1 VEDVN
6 FSLKEPKM
14 HEPLFCWAV
23 SAKRYAFFNIDRKGR
38 PVLRKAS
45 AHGLGHLRA
54 PYDESNPA
62 RDIPKPGVPL
72 AKLGVELWQHDLWWQ
87 IVSAALA
94 GTPDQ
99 VDLSYHPALNQP
111 AISRYAATTPKL
123 LKWFDGLN
131 DGRAYEQQVKPFGFL
146 FSMQADPL
154 GDHSEE
160 VLDLGDARARS
171 KRRSV
176 KPVAPFDR
184 SLAKAV
190 ANCFDRETGRHVP
203 KSMLKTYRQSIS
215 AYHLH
220 PESKFHNGDYLDRGT
235 TRRRHVYAANVRNI
249 GKEANECEAQL

>member
-1 VEDVN
+1 
-6 FSLKEPKM
+6 
-14 HEPLFCWAV
+14 
-23 SAKRYAFFNIDRKGR
+23 
-38 PVLRKAS
+38 
-45 AHGLGHLRA
+45 
-54 PYDESNPA
+54 
-62 RDIPKPGVPL
+62 
-72 AKLGVELWQHDLWWQ
+72 
-87 IVSAALA
+87 
-94 GTPDQ
+94 
-99 VDLSYHPALNQP
+99 
-111 AISRYAATTPKL
+111 
-123 LKWFDGLN
+123 
-131 DGRAYEQQVKPFGFL
+131 
-146 FSMQADPL
+146 MQADPL

-249 GKEANECEAQL
+249 GKEANEWEAQL